1 MKLLLNFKIMRA
13 LGLLFHL
20 VPNAAHLD
28 GAWAKGY
35 DLLKALY
42 AFISHFQG
50 DAMPTASQ
58 LEEMVSEAQAEA
70 AAAPVPVPSAPQVD
84 PVGPVREDTL
94 APRAVIQA

>member
-1 MKLLLNFKIMRA
+1 MKLLLNFKVMRA

-42 AFISHFQG
+42 AFISHFTGEQVLA
-50 DAMPTASQ
+50 D
-58 LEEMVSEAQAEA
+58 AQAQQA
-70 AAAPVPVPSAPQVD
+70 AAEVPPVVPAQAAPA
-84 PVGPVREDTL
+84 GPVSDSTV
-94 APRAVIQA
+94 APRSVIEA

>member
-1 MKLLLNFKIMRA
+1 MKLLLNFKVMRA

-42 AFISHFQG
+42 AFISHFTG
-50 DAMPTASQ
+50 DQEPTAAQ
-58 LEEMVSEAQAEA
+58 LEQVLADAQAQQA
-70 AAAPVPVPSAPQVD
+70 AAEVPPVVPAQAAPA
-84 PVGPVREDTL
+84 GPVSDSTV
-94 APRAVIQA
+94 APRSVIEA